1 MTINKIVTGF
11 VIQSFDTD
19 TQKFTG
25 QNFVAGGT
33 DYETA
38 DGDRIESADVKNFI
52 TTKSYL
58 PLEMVQPV

>member
-1 MTINKIVTGF
+1 MIINKIVTGF

-25 QNFVAGGT
+25 QSFIAGDT

-38 DGDRIESADVKNFI
+38 DGDRIESGDVKNFI
-52 TTKSYL
+52 TKQSYL
-58 PLEMVQPV
+58 PFDMVQPD